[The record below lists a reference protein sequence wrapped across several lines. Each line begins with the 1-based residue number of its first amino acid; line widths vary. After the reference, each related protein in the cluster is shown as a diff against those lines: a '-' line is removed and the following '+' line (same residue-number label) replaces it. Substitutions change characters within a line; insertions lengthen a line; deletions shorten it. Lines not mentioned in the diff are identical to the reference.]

1 MTEIFL
7 IQFLVIYGNDQLCNI
22 VLYVDLFCCLQTHV
36 DKFSPDEDCM
46 LDVNSSNNKSKVLGN
61 L

>member
-22 VLYVDLFCCLQTHV
+22 VLYVDLFYCLQTHV